1 MDITT
6 ISRHNNHIP
15 MRDVNTSFSL
25 WLKTHDYHVR
35 SILDIIIQTLP
46 EIRYNDA
53 NFIKVASA
61 IYNQSSKVV

>member
-1 MDITT
+1 
-6 ISRHNNHIP
+6 
-15 MRDVNTSFSL
+15 MRDVNTSFSM
-25 WLKTHDYHVR
+25 WIKTHDYHVR
-35 SILDIIIQTLP
+35 SILDIMIQTLP